1 MLVSL
6 IWLLAGRAYLEAVVT
21 RLFMHLFPLGNETAG
36 LTITGKI
43 STSSGSIRFHD
54 YLFGLIK
61 GYRECH
67 LIDGAEGK

>member
-36 LTITGKI
+36 LTITAPFDFMI
-43 STSSGSIRFHD
+43 T
-54 YLFGLIK
+54 YLDLSK
-61 GYRECH
+61 
-67 LIDGAEGK
+67 ATVNAT